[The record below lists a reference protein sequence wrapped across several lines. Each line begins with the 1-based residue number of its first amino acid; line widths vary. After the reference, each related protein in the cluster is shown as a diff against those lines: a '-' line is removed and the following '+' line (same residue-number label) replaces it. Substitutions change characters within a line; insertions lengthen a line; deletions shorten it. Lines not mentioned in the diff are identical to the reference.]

1 MPMKDASN
9 RKLRGCARALM
20 LSLLAA
26 SQPFAQ
32 QADQTVARLKD
43 VNGNVLVSRESGLA
57 SGDESLRLAKGTRV
71 ITTAH
76 SEVVIAYDNGCEVK
90 LKENQRFEVVT
101 GKPCAALIAQ
111 AESILMEPAGAAT
124 AATVGGLAAY
134 GALLP
139 ALGNG
144 LVGLAAID
152 GLRGGQK
159 VSPS

>member
-1 MPMKDASN
+1 
-9 RKLRGCARALM
+9 
-20 LSLLAA
+20 
-26 SQPFAQ
+26 
-32 QADQTVARLKD
+32 

-57 SGDESLRLAKGTRV
+57 SAGESLRLAKGTRV

-90 LKENQRFEVVT
+90 LRENQRFEVAS

-124 AATVGGLAAY
+124 VATAGGIAVY

-139 ALGNG
+139 SLGNG
-144 LVGLAAID
+144 LVGFAAIE
-152 GLRGGQK
+152 GLRSGQK